1 MGARQTRIGWCILL
15 PELRRTLHRRQRTMP
30 CLPNCILRKAQKPIS
45 CARPWTSGAIRISR
59 RSLMLRHC
67 PITSRKLRSQPDF
80 NPNARPYFLLGLNGC
95 QEPRR
100 DKRSAHVDIKT
111 RARVRA
117 CISQINTLRIDITSD
132 YDAWR
137 AIGQALASEF
147 GAKEGRRLFH
157 LVSMEY
163 PNYYGSECD
172 EMFNWCRSH
181 HDSVGISTFFYYCLK
196 HGITFK

>member
-1 MGARQTRIGWCILL
+1 MQFGLVADTSCCDIAR
-15 PELRRTLHRRQRTMP
+15 LRVASYD
-30 CLPNCILRKAQKPIS
+30 PNPI
-45 CARPWTSGAIRISR
+45 
-59 RSLMLRHC
+59 
-67 PITSRKLRSQPDF
+67 F
-80 NPNARPYFLLGLNGC
+80 NPKAKPYFLLGLNGC
-95 QEPRR
+95 QEPRW

-137 AIGQALASEF
+137 AIGQAFASEF

-172 EMFNWCRSH
+172 EMFNWCMSH